1 MAIQLK
7 AIVPKNGPRI
17 VLAVTT
23 DDNPQISDD
32 VEVVEIPE
40 EPDFQKGKR
49 YKILNEDLSFRDA
62 SEKEIDDAD
71 VDPEKRQ
78 EKRKAYIQQF
88 RDAMDAVVADE
99 KVQQSVKDFVVAL
112 KHLY

>member
-1 MAIQLK
+1 MAKQLK
-7 AIVPKNGPRI
+7 AIVPKNGPRV

-32 VEVVEIPE
+32 VEVVDIPE
-40 EPDFQKGKR
+40 EPDFQTGKR
-49 YKILNEDLSFRDA
+49 FKILNEDLSFRDA
-62 SEKEIDDAD
+62 SEQEIDDAD

-88 RDAMDAVVADE
+88 RDAMDAVIADE
-99 KVQQSVKDFVVAL
+99 KLPQTLKDFVVAL
-112 KHLY
+112 KRLY

>member
-1 MAIQLK
+1 MARLK
-7 AIVPKNGPRI
+7 AIVPKDGPRI
-17 VLAVTT
+17 VLSITT
-23 DDNPQISDD
+23 DTDPRMSEG
-32 VEVVEIPE
+32 VEAIDITE
-40 EPDFQKGKR
+40 EPDFSTGSR

-62 SEKEIDDAD
+62 TEQEVDDAD

-99 KVQQSVKDFVVAL
+99 SVQQSVKDFVVAL
-112 KHLY
+112 KRLY

>member
-1 MAIQLK
+1 MAKQLK
-7 AIVPKNGPRI
+7 AIVPKNGPRV

-32 VEVVEIPE
+32 VELVDIPE
-40 EPDFQKGKR
+40 EPDFQTGKR

-62 SEKEIDDAD
+62 SEQEIDDAD

-78 EKRKAYIQQF
+78 AKRKAYIQQF

-99 KVQQSVKDFVVAL
+99 KVPPSVKDFVVAL
-112 KHLY
+112 KRLY